1 MVSDYKITMGQAET
15 EMACYRKV
23 FDDVRLYDE
32 AAVDALKKEDDCGE
46 EQHPTHQCMGHVAV
60 DAFYKKEELSKLE
73 FIGDDIY
80 QIMAKYLEI
89 DGKPYVMELL
99 KSMDKNYLVAQGDR
113 DRLIRS
119 LSGYNERL
127 YSDVLTKVYNRRY
140 FEEELKNQKG
150 PAGIAMIDL
159 DDFKLYNDTYGHK
172 AGDMALATVTQVIS
186 RYIRK
191 TDILVRYG
199 GDEFLLIIPN
209 VKEAEF
215 THRLQEILDRI
226 YAATIPGYARIQLSV
241 SIGGTIA
248 SADETIESVVGRADR
263 FMYQAKTH
271 KNLVVTETNEIR
283 NQDEDGTEVDRDELK
298 QQILIVDDSEL
309 NREILAEILH
319 PDFKTMEACSGEE
332 CLSML
337 RQYGAGISLVLLD
350 IVMPG
355 MDGFAVLDE
364 MNRNHWLEDI
374 PVIMISSEETE
385 SYIRRAYE
393 MGVSDYISRPF
404 DSKVVYRRV
413 YNTIKLYVK
422 QRRLI
427 TLVTDQIREKEKNSQ
442 ILVDILS
449 HIVEF
454 RNGESGLH
462 VQHIKTLTG
471 LLLERL
477 VQKTDKY
484 HLQWSD
490 QYMITVASALHDI
503 GKVGIDEKILNK
515 PGRLTKEEF
524 EEMKKHTLIGAS
536 MLKSLGV
543 YQDEE
548 LVKVAYQICRW
559 HHERYDG
566 KGYPD
571 GLKGEEIP
579 ISAQVVSV
587 ADVYDALTSERV
599 YKKAFTHEKAMEMI
613 LAGECGTFNPLLLE
627 CLKDIAGNI
636 LVEMAKAAEQPTY
649 SQGIHVGKLLESI

>member
-1 MVSDYKITMGQAET
+1 MDSDYKITMEQAET

-23 FDDVRLYDE
+23 FDDVWLYDE

-159 DDFKLYNDTYGHK
+159 DDFKLHNDTYGHK

-226 YAATIPGYARIQLSV
+226 HAATIPGYARIQLSV

-248 SADETIESVVGRADR
+248 SADETIDSVVGRADR

-283 NQDEDGTEVDRDELK
+283 NQDEDGTEVDRNELK

-319 PDFKTMEACSGEE
+319 PDFKT
-332 CLSML
+332 
-337 RQYGAGISLVLLD
+337 
-350 IVMPG
+350 MPG

-422 QRRLI
+422 QRYLI

-599 YKKAFTHEKAMEMI
+599 YKKAFTHENAMEMI

-636 LVEMAKAAEQPTY
+636 PVEMAKAAEQPTY
-649 SQGIHVGKLLESI
+649 SQGSHAGKLLESI